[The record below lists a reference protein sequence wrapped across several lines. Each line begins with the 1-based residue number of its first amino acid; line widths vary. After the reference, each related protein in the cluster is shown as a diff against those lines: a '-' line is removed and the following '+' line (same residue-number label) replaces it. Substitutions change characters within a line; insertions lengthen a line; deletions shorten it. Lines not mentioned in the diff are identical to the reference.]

1 MPDESSWN
9 STREH
14 PFLSHLWVSGHYSV
28 LPRPHF
34 YYDIVASHEAWTS
47 ILRFCLQIF
56 FHRIEKRNLF
66 TLPSDYLSNIL
77 YFFYDR
83 LFKNPR
89 SYTTSKKCPEFFPR
103 ILAQKLSYSEHK
115 FSIRGLEN
123 FRQVLILIFPNSNK
137 LLIIHRLEP
146 FSAKNSCFS
155 ILIGPRPL
163 SDPRVEERRA
173 WLDRVFATRSES
185 PGVKVEGSSRTAI
198 VVRIRGVWE
207 D

>member
-1 MPDESSWN
+1 MSHPGIPRENTPFFLTSGSVDITRFYLDHISITISSPP
-9 STREH
+9 TK
-14 PFLSHLWVSGHYSV
+14 
-28 LPRPHF
+28 
-34 YYDIVASHEAWTS
+34 WTS

-185 PGVKVEGSSRTAI
+185 PAVKVEGSSRTAI

>member
-1 MPDESSWN
+1 MSHPGIP
-9 STREH
+9 RENT
-14 PFLSHLWVSGHYSV
+14 PFLLTSGSV
-28 LPRPHF
+28 DITRF
-34 YYDIVASHEAWTS
+34 YLDHISITISSPPTKWTS

-185 PGVKVEGSSRTAI
+185 PAVKVEGSSRTAI

>member
-1 MPDESSWN
+1 MSHPGIPRENTPFFLTSGSVDITRFYLDHISITISSPP
-9 STREH
+9 TK
-14 PFLSHLWVSGHYSV
+14 
-28 LPRPHF
+28 
-34 YYDIVASHEAWTS
+34 WTS

-115 FSIRGLEN
+115 FSIKGLEN

-185 PGVKVEGSSRTAI
+185 PAVKVEGSSRTAI

>member
-1 MPDESSWN
+1 MSHPGIPRENTPFFLTSGSVDITRFYLDHISITISSPPTKHGRAYYGSVCKFSFIESK
-9 STREH
+9 RE
-14 PFLSHLWVSGHYSV
+14 S
-28 LPRPHF
+28 
-34 YYDIVASHEAWTS
+34 
-47 ILRFCLQIF
+47 
-56 FHRIEKRNLF
+56 LF
-66 TLPSDYLSNIL
+66 TDYFESNIL
-77 YFFYDR
+77 YFFYGR

-115 FSIRGLEN
+115 FSIKGLEN

-185 PGVKVEGSSRTAI
+185 PAVKVEGSSRTAI

>member
-1 MPDESSWN
+1 MSHPGIPRENTPFFLTSGSVDITRFYLDHISITISSPP
-9 STREH
+9 TK
-14 PFLSHLWVSGHYSV
+14 
-28 LPRPHF
+28 
-34 YYDIVASHEAWTS
+34 WTS

-89 SYTTSKKCPEFFPR
+89 SYTTSKKCPEFFSR

-155 ILIGPRPL
+155 ILKGTRPL
-163 SDPRVEERRA
+163 
-173 WLDRVFATRSES
+173 
-185 PGVKVEGSSRTAI
+185 
-198 VVRIRGVWE
+198 
-207 D
+207 